1 MTIAKT
7 LLALQ
12 DTDQA
17 LALRRREYRKV
28 EEELK
33 SEGGLPELRDNCEK
47 IRVKELEAKVET
59 ARLESDLAMLK
70 DQVGELE
77 TRLYGGAITN
87 VRELTAIET
96 EHSAARRNLAQI
108 EESIAPAEVA
118 AEHARQRYEELTEEL
133 ASKEKVWKTR
143 RLELGQEKTKVGT
156 EFNRSGDG
164 FDSSSSK
171 LHPRAEIELYCQRN
185 KHQLVAWFEPAEDE
199 PANDFDARHDRYRQM
214 IASFTGANAR
224 LALVLVPDASHIAE
238 DLETLVTRLL
248 ELERLDTEIRCT
260 DPDRPDALQ
269 SGEELLGLGGRS
281 PQRQARIRDAIVA
294 KASRGEVLGRT
305 PFGYEAGVDGLLKPV
320 AGDLRN
326 SKKPNVSRYV
336 YPLRRA
342 YCG

>member
-17 LALRRREYRKV
+17 LALRRREYRKA

-118 AEHARQRYEELTEEL
+118 AEHARQRYEKLTEEL

-143 RLELGQEKTKVGT
+143 RLELGQKKTKVGT
-156 EFNRSGDG
+156 EFNRM
-164 FDSSSSK
+164 
-171 LHPRAEIELYCQRN
+171 LEVRN
-185 KHQLVAWFEPAEDE
+185 SEALLIPEADL
-199 PANDFDARHDRYRQM
+199 ARY
-214 IASFTGANAR
+214 
-224 LALVLVPDASHIAE
+224 
-238 DLETLVTRLL
+238 TRLF
-248 ELERLDTEIRCT
+248 
-260 DPDRPDALQ
+260 
-269 SGEELLGLGGRS
+269 RS
-281 PQRQARIRDAIVA
+281 NRGIAIVRVD
-294 KASRGEVLGRT
+294 RGVCQGCAVRLPVGELTRLRSSEGPIPCSCGR
-305 PFGYEAGVDGLLKPV
+305 ALLTEQ
-320 AGDLRN
+320 
-326 SKKPNVSRYV
+326 
-336 YPLRRA
+336 
-342 YCG
+342 

>member
-1 MTIAKT
+1 LTIAKT

-17 LALRRREYRKV
+17 LALRRREYRKA

-156 EFNRSGDG
+156 EFNRM
-164 FDSSSSK
+164 
-171 LHPRAEIELYCQRN
+171 LEVRN
-185 KHQLVAWFEPAEDE
+185 SEALLIPEADL
-199 PANDFDARHDRYRQM
+199 ARY
-214 IASFTGANAR
+214 
-224 LALVLVPDASHIAE
+224 
-238 DLETLVTRLL
+238 TRLF
-248 ELERLDTEIRCT
+248 
-260 DPDRPDALQ
+260 
-269 SGEELLGLGGRS
+269 RS
-281 PQRQARIRDAIVA
+281 NRGIAIVRVD
-294 KASRGEVLGRT
+294 RGVCQGCAVRLPVGELTRLRSSEGPIPCSCGR
-305 PFGYEAGVDGLLKPV
+305 ALLTEQ
-320 AGDLRN
+320 
-326 SKKPNVSRYV
+326 
-336 YPLRRA
+336 
-342 YCG
+342 